1 MTIQAQYDY
10 LRRLL
15 PYFVVSLILLGFG
28 IVLGITA
35 VSFFPEVAYQLQDSF
50 AEFGKMFRGLSRTQL
65 AAAIFINNALKT
77 LVVITFGVL
86 AGVIPV
92 LFLLVNGVTLGI
104 VMYASAQT
112 RGLWPSLVTL
122 LPHGVL
128 ELPAV
133 LLGTSI
139 GLMLGNHAIRR
150 LLNAAE
156 TTLSAELRRAL
167 RFFLS
172 VIVPL
177 LLVAAVI
184 ESFVSSLLAQR

>member
-1 MTIQAQYDY
+1 MTLQAQYDY

-15 PYFVVSLILLGFG
+15 PYLLVSLILLGFG
-28 IVLGITA
+28 IALGITA
-35 VSFFPEVAYQLQDSF
+35 VSFFPELSHQLQNSF
-50 AEFGKMFRGLSRTQL
+50 AEFGKSFRGLPRLQL
-65 AAAIFINNALKT
+65 AAAIFINNGLKT
-77 LVVITFGVL
+77 LVVITFGAL

-92 LFLLVNGVTLGI
+92 LFLLVNGVTLGV
-104 VMYASAQT
+104 VMYSSIQA
-112 RGLWPSLVTL
+112 RGLWPSLVAI

-133 LLGTSI
+133 LLGTAI

-150 LLNAAE
+150 LLGAAE
-156 TTLSAELRRAL
+156 TTLSSELRRAL

-184 ESFVSSLLAQR
+184 ESFISSVLAQR